1 MAEPRLDSAT
11 LAAWTDAE
19 LEAELQKRRMARARA
34 GAGTADPKSAEGKRA
49 GGAAETGGRV
59 ERALAAIEKEREIAQ
74 AYANL
79 ELPKGAPIEDVE
91 KKYKELSAKYAP
103 EKHTADAARVELAK
117 ELRAQLTRAYER
129 LTTDLRGR

>member
-1 MAEPRLDSAT
+1 MSDTLDSKT
-11 LAAWTDAE
+11 LSAWTDAE
-19 LEAELQKRRMARARA
+19 LETELQKRRLARAKKSA
-34 GAGTADPKSAEGKRA
+34 GVTADAPPP
-49 GGAAETGGRV
+49 GGRV
-59 ERALAAIEKEREIAQ
+59 ERALASIEKEREIAQ

-103 EKHTADAARVELAK
+103 EKHTGDASRVELAK

-129 LTTDLRGR
+129 LTAYLKKS

>member
-1 MAEPRLDSAT
+1 MDSKT
-11 LAAWTDAE
+11 LQGWSDAE
-19 LEAELQKRRMARARA
+19 LEAELAKRRLARAA
-34 GAGTADPKSAEGKRA
+34 KAGTPVPTS
-49 GGAAETGGRV
+49 GRV
-59 ERALAAIEKEREIAQ
+59 ERALASLEKEREIAQ

-103 EKHTADAARVELAK
+103 EKHTSDAARVELAK

-129 LTTDLRGR
+129 LTVYLKSR

>member
-1 MAEPRLDSAT
+1 MADPVGKLDSTA
-11 LAAWTDAE
+11 LSAWTDAE
-19 LEAELQKRRMARARA
+19 LESELQKRRVARAKKS
-34 GAGTADPKSAEGKRA
+34 GAVPES
-49 GGAAETGGRV
+49 GGRV
-59 ERALAAIEKEREIAQ
+59 ERALASIEKDREIAQ

-117 ELRAQLTRAYER
+117 ELRAQLARAYER
-129 LTTDLRGR
+129 LTTYLRAR